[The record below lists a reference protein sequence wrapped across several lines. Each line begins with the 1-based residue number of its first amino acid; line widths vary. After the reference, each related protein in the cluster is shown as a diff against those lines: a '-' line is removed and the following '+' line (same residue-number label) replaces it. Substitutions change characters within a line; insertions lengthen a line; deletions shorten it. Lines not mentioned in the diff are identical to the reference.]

1 LGFSTPRI
9 IQNGLE
15 FDKVADMYIDIIGK
29 RYYFFVLSLII
40 IIPGLLLGLI
50 MAKNDELPLGID
62 FTGGTLIEI
71 GIESDLHPQ
80 PADIVILYRD
90 LGIDDP
96 KVQTTGQGTY
106 VSRSSL
112 LSEDIPGKIIDELE
126 KQYNAVVTVLRIESV
141 GPTIGAEV
149 TQRAALAIV
158 VVAFIIVLY
167 ITFAFRGIPNAFRYG
182 VCAIIAM
189 IHDVL
194 VVFSITF
201 IGSYFW
207 GWQIDALFLTAL
219 LTVIGFSVQDK
230 IVVFDRIR
238 ENTNIYRRIPYE
250 TLVNHSIVQTLSRSI
265 NTQLMTVEFMLL
277 ALVLFGGVTLQQFAA
292 TMLVG
297 LASGTYSSI
306 FIAAPLLVIWENQ
319 DWKTWFHR
327 SKSTSPA

>member
-1 LGFSTPRI
+1 MK
-9 IQNGLE
+9 NGLE

-29 RYYFFVLSLII
+29 RYYFFALSLII

-50 MAKNDELPLGID
+50 MAKNGELPLGID

-71 GIESDLHPQ
+71 RIESDLDPQ

-90 LGIDDP
+90 LGIDEP

-149 TQRAALAIV
+149 TQRAALALV

-277 ALVLFGGVTLQQFAA
+277 ALVLFGGVTLKQFAA
-292 TMLVG
+292 TMLIG

-319 DWKTWFHR
+319 EWKTWFHR
-327 SKSTSPA
+327 SKSTAPA

>member
-1 LGFSTPRI
+1 MK
-9 IQNGLE
+9 NGLE

-29 RYYFFVLSLII
+29 RYYLFALSLII

-50 MAKNDELPLGID
+50 MARNDDLPLGID

-71 GIESDLHPQ
+71 RIESDLHPQ

-189 IHDVL
+189 LHDVL

-306 FIAAPLLVIWENQ
+306 FVAAPLLVIWENQ
-319 DWKTWFHR
+319 EWKTWFHR
-327 SKSTSPA
+327 SKSTATA